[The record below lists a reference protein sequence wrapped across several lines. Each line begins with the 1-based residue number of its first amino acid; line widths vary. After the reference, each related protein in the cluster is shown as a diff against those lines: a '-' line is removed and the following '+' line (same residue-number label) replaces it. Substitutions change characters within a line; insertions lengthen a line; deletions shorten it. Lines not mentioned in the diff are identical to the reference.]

1 MQRFLGMENDSRR
14 KEVTAFAAPWGY
26 ISPQCGLNGIR
37 AAHQNGVL
45 AEYRAPVGR
54 KSPNFA
60 RCKAILR
67 RTRSIYEGGIDGEN
81 TKIYGP
87 YAAGPV

>member
-1 MQRFLGMENDSRR
+1 MGPIEKDSRR
-14 KEVTAFAAPWGY
+14 KEDTAFVASWGY

-37 AAHQNGVL
+37 AAHQNEVL

-67 RTRSIYEGGIDGEN
+67 RTRSIYRGGIDGEN